1 MTTSLYELSV
11 ASYLQ
16 SVGGV
21 EKVLKKGA
29 EHAEA
34 NGSNPDDLVS
44 AKLADDM
51 LPLHFQIVSV
61 VHHSLGAVKGMRAG
75 EFRPPS
81 GYPTDMDYAGLRSFL
96 GEAHAE
102 LKTVAREEID
112 ALAGNE
118 MFFRMSD
125 VEIPFTM
132 ENFVLSFS
140 LPNLYFHA
148 ATAYDLLRQHGVV
161 LGKSDYLGWLRKGL
175 PG

>member
-1 MTTSLYELSV
+1 MTTSLYEMSV

-29 EHAEA
+29 EHAQA
-34 NGSNPDDLVS
+34 NGTNPDDLVG

-61 VHHSLGAVKGMRAG
+61 VHHSLGAVKGLRAG
-75 EFRPPS
+75 EFRPPA
-81 GYPTDMDYAGLRSFL
+81 GYPSDMDYAGLRSFL
-96 GEAHAE
+96 ADAHAE
-102 LKTVAREEID
+102 LKAVTPEEID
-112 ALAGNE
+112 GLAGTE
-118 MFFRMSD
+118 MYFRMSS
-125 VEIPFTM
+125 VEIPFTA

-175 PG
+175 SG